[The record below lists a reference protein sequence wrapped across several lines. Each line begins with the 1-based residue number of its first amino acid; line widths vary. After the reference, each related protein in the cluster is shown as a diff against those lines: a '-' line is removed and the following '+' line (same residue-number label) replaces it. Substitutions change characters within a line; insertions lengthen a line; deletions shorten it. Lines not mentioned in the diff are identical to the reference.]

1 MYLHKKTLTV
11 FMVML
16 VTLFTGCGGGS
27 GTSSIDTTLDTTL
40 ETTSGAK
47 TTELVSYGFKVV
59 DLEDTSSDITLTFDT
74 ATGAT
79 AESIPLWYYDYEQE
93 IWFEEGSAILQADG
107 TYVGTVS
114 HAGTWSL
121 GQPVEDDYTTYTD
134 YTIYTDRIIDPDETP
149 VTNLRVDA
157 IGDNWIRT
165 DFTTDENGVFEI
177 EVIPG
182 EEFTLQVYHY
192 DENYS
197 AKYSGK
203 IIIDAA
209 GEIAYKIN

>member
-1 MYLHKKTLTV
+1 MYLYKKTLTL
-11 FMVML
+11 FMIML

-27 GTSSIDTTLDTTL
+27 GTSSIDTTS

-47 TTELVSYGFKVV
+47 SVDLVSYGFKVV
-59 DLEDTSSDITLTFDT
+59 DLEDTSSEITLTFDT
-74 ATGAT
+74 ATEAT
-79 AESIPLWYYDYEQE
+79 AENIPLWYYDYVQGSW
-93 IWFEEGSAILQADG
+93 IEEGSAIRQSNG

-121 GQPVEDDYTTYTD
+121 GQPVEDDYSTYSD
-134 YTIYTDRIIDPDETP
+134 YTIYTDRIIDPNETP

-165 DFTTDENGVFEI
+165 DLATDENGVFEI

-182 EEFTLQVYHY
+182 EEFTLQVYNY

-203 IIIDAA
+203 ILVDAA

>member
-1 MYLHKKTLTV
+1 VLLIT
-11 FMVML
+11 F
-16 VTLFTGCGGGS
+16 FTGCGGGS
-27 GTSSIDTTLDTTL
+27 GDSSIDTTSDTTSDTL
-40 ETTSGAK
+40 SSAK
-47 TTELVSYGFKVV
+47 AVELISYGFMVV
-59 DLEDTSSDITLTFDT
+59 DVQDTSNDITLVFD
-74 ATGAT
+74 AAAEAT

-93 IWFEEGSAILQADG
+93 IWIEEGYATRLSDG
-107 TYVGTVS
+107 TYVATVS

-121 GQPVEDDYTTYTD
+121 GQPVEDDYTVYTD
-134 YTIYTDRIIDPDETP
+134 YTIYTDRIIDPDGIP

-165 DFTTDENGVFEI
+165 DLTTDENGVFEI

-182 EEFTLQVYHY
+182 KEFTLQVYQY

-203 IIIDAA
+203 ILVDAA